1 MEGRVEPICGQTS
14 DCQQKERHKQRG
26 RLTAEPT
33 WEISASP
40 VSAAYHSPQKG
51 VFYSEKRRK
60 KVFYPRTKKD

>member
-1 MEGRVEPICGQTS
+1 MEPICGQTS

-51 VFYSEKRRK
+51 VFYSEKKAK
-60 KVFYPRTKKD
+60 KGILSTNKKRLK